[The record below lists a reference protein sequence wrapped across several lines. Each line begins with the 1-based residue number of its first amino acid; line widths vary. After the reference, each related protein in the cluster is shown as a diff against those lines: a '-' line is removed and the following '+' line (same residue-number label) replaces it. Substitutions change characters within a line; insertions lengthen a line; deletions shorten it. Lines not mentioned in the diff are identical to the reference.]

1 MGIENEAGNKSNH
14 SLAQVLKSELSNL
27 GWPREDDVVE
37 AEVIRKGG
45 REVYFDLGK
54 FGTGLL
60 FGIEFLNAREIV
72 RKIKAGDSVPAKIV
86 CLDGKDGYIEV
97 SLAEAG
103 KQRLWQQVKELEENG
118 EIVKVKIS
126 GANNGGLI
134 ANLLDLKAFL
144 PVSQLANEHYPKI
157 EENDRQKILEE
168 LKKFIGQELSVKII
182 DVNPRSK
189 KLIISERETS
199 SVNTKELLSKYE
211 VGQVVDGL
219 VSGVADFGVFVRF
232 VDNPEIEG
240 MIHISEIDHRI
251 VDNPKEIMKIN
262 ETVKVKIIDIREGR
276 VFLSLKALKTDP
288 WEKIEDYFKAGEEVL
303 GQIYKLNPFGAV
315 VNLENNLQ
323 GMIHISEFGGV
334 EEMKKA
340 IEPDKQYKFVIDAVK
355 PQEKRITLKLKK

>member
-1 MGIENEAGNKSNH
+1 MESTSEAGNKSNH

-27 GWPREDDVVE
+27 GWPREGDVVE

-60 FGIEFLNAREIV
+60 FGIEFLNAKDIV
-72 RKIKAGDSVPAKIV
+72 RKLKAGDTVPAKIV

-103 KQRLWQQVKELEENG
+103 KQRLWQQVKELEESG

-168 LKKFIGQELSVKII
+168 LKKFIGEELSVKII

-199 SVNTKELLSKYE
+199 SVNTRELLSKYE

-288 WEKIEDYFKAGEEVL
+288 WEKIEDYFKAGEEVS
-303 GQIYKLNPFGAV
+303 GEVYKLNPFGAV

-323 GMIHISEFGGV
+323 GMIHISEFGGA

-340 IEPDKQYKFVIDAVK
+340 IEPGKQYKFVIDAVK